1 MGFFISIME
10 LNTVQSLELLEKKV
24 EYIEEVV
31 ETLLDLL
38 AESEL
43 LLEED
48 FKREARI
55 FSKHKPIAK

>member
-1 MGFFISIME
+1 ME

-24 EYIEEVV
+24 EYLEEVV

>member
-1 MGFFISIME
+1 ME

-24 EYIEEVV
+24 EYLEEVV

-38 AESEL
+38 SQSKL

-48 FKREARI
+48 FKYEASI
-55 FSKHKPIAK
+55 FSKYKPISK